1 MKAKAAKSSGFS
13 CEFSLPRLIRM
24 ESWAAADSALAELGK
39 LEQQQEA
46 LAERHTAEIEAAAR
60 RWERAGARLEAR
72 QRQLTA
78 ALEKFCREQ
87 AVVFT
92 DRNGHRSTA
101 LTTNGRRS
109 RRLLFGRLG
118 FRRVHALRV
127 RDEARA
133 IAALTR
139 SHAGRRFIRVESSL
153 DRNALHQFLLQAA
166 NNGQMGFAQRL
177 HRAGIR
183 VHTRDTWFCETSPEA
198 IARWG

>member
-1 MKAKAAKSSGFS
+1 MKGKAARSSGFS
-13 CEFSLPRLIRM
+13 REFSLPRPLRV

-39 LEQQQEA
+39 LEQQQVA
-46 LAERHTAEIEAAAR
+46 LFARRTAEIEAVAR

-72 QRQLTA
+72 QRQLKA

-92 DRNGHRSTA
+92 DRNGYRSTA

-133 IAALTR
+133 IALLARNPT
-139 SHAGRRFIRVESSL
+139 GRRFIRVESAL
-153 DRNALHQFLLQAA
+153 DRNTLHQFLLQAT
-166 NNGQMGFAQRL
+166 NNGQVSFVQRL
-177 HRAGIR
+177 QRAGIR
-183 VHTRDTWFCETSPEA
+183 LHTHDAWFYKTNPEA
-198 IARWG
+198 VVRWG